1 MNHFQFEC
9 KIQLSEDGK
18 TMYFHNSKMD
28 TNPQYV
34 YEKTPEDVIREEK
47 EAKEA
52 LLKGEEY
59 KEPELPNEFSYF

>member
-1 MNHFQFEC
+1 
-9 KIQLSEDGK
+9 
-18 TMYFHNSKMD
+18 MYFHNSKMD

>member
-9 KIQLSEDGK
+9 KIILSEDGK
-18 TMYFHNSKMD
+18 TFSFQNHKMN

-34 YEKTPEDVIREEK
+34 YEKTPEDVLREEK
-47 EAKEA
+47 EYKEA

-59 KEPELPNEFSYF
+59 KEPEPPNEF